1 MKVLIILGDKHYLNG
16 PILKNRLKRSLL
28 LSTNQN
34 LNYIIVTG
42 GNTTGKPGHSE
53 AYIMKQWLVKNGVP
67 KNKILLENR
76 SMNTIE
82 NAKFTK
88 RMVDKMHNVKLIMVT
103 SKNHMPRA
111 RKIFNNIYQKKIRFF
126 SS

>member
-1 MKVLIILGDKHYLNG
+1 
-16 PILKNRLKRSLL
+16 
-28 LSTNQN
+28 
-34 LNYIIVTG
+34 
-42 GNTTGKPGHSE
+42 
-53 AYIMKQWLVKNGVP
+53 MKQWLVKRGVP

-111 RKIFNNIYQKKIRFF
+111 RKIFNNIYQKKKLDFF
-126 SS
+126 LLK